1 MPLLAGDIRFAR
13 SANMAD
19 VPEGGGPPSAQL
31 LTSGRSNEIFPD
43 ISEETR
49 TVGRVEIYSI
59 FGVLRNA
66 DQAPLYGA
74 NVIIAQPPADPRVSV
89 TMLTLKDPFATR
101 KQIAERIESGMTAGS
116 EWSGYLLENHFET
129 MRAVQFVQR
138 PGMPPPAVGK
148 TYVLIYLEGQAGER
162 RQRVRIK
169 SVDTQARTF
178 TEIVNNQLIDFE
190 AQVSTC
196 ELFDALLY
204 DFPGSPPSRFYAR
217 QSPKTLV
224 RETIYSDGG
233 LFYGAS
239 RLTAATQIT
248 DTWIQAE
255 NIYTQIVPNNRTEA
269 VSVDQRPTARRTIVL
284 AEVPRRVEVG
294 ITPHTQRYKVQE
306 ENRGLNYVFQCLP
319 LPEPGVLL
327 IDYWAQGQRYTIADD
342 GAGKLTGW
350 GGGAVSYL
358 TGTVIVTLK
367 AQPDIGSLI
376 CLSHGTRTAYT
387 SRAGQGAVV
396 PQPEY
401 CFVLGG
407 DDEATA
413 SDRVV
418 PGSLSIGYPSA
429 GVVRT
434 VSDDGTGKLTGA
446 ATGVLDYPSRTLL
459 LRPTHMPD
467 PGAVFQIDCQF
478 ETLVTEIVGGAL
490 APDAGGYINFGLAQQ
505 PAAGTLQ
512 LQWAVGRQVSTS
524 SGGTL
529 TTTTSSKTADAAY
542 VWKTA
547 PQWVEPAAT
556 SGSGVNYDRRTG

>member
-101 KQIAERIESGMTAGS
+101 KQIAQRIESGMTAGS
-116 EWSGYLLENHFET
+116 EWNGYLLENHYET
-129 MRAVQFVQR
+129 MKACQLLQR

-148 TYVLIYLEGQAGER
+148 TYVLVYMEGQAGER
-162 RQRVRIK
+162 YQRVRIK
-169 SVDTQARTF
+169 SVDTQTRTF
-178 TEIVNNQLIDFE
+178 TEVINGTLVDFQ

-204 DFPGSPPSRFYAR
+204 DFPGSPPTRFFAR
-217 QSPKTLV
+217 NAQKTMV
-224 RETIYSDGG
+224 RETVYYDGG

-255 NIYTQIVPNNRTEA
+255 SIYTQIVPNNRTEA

-284 AEVPRRVEVG
+284 AEAPRRVEVG
-294 ITPHTQRYKVQE
+294 ITPHTQRIKVQE
-306 ENRGLNYVFQCLP
+306 ENLGLNYVIQCSP
-319 LPEPGVLL
+319 LPEPGTLL

-350 GGGAVSYL
+350 GGGSVSYL

-367 AQPDIGSLI
+367 ALPDIGSLI

-407 DDEATA
+407 DDEATV
-413 SDRVV
+413 SEHRPPV
-418 PGSLSIGYPSA
+418 LA
-429 GVVRT
+429 GV
-434 VSDDGTGKLTGA
+434 D
-446 ATGVLDYPSRTLL
+446 
-459 LRPTHMPD
+459 
-467 PGAVFQIDCQF
+467 
-478 ETLVTEIVGGAL
+478 
-490 APDAGGYINFGLAQQ
+490 
-505 PAAGTLQ
+505 
-512 LQWAVGRQVSTS
+512 
-524 SGGTL
+524 
-529 TTTTSSKTADAAY
+529 
-542 VWKTA
+542 
-547 PQWVEPAAT
+547 
-556 SGSGVNYDRRTG
+556 

>member
-101 KQIAERIESGMTAGS
+101 KQIAQRIESGMTAGS
-116 EWSGYLLENHFET
+116 EWNGYLLENHYET
-129 MRAVQFVQR
+129 MKACQLLQR

-148 TYVLIYLEGQAGER
+148 TYVLVYMEGQAGER
-162 RQRVRIK
+162 YQRVRIK
-169 SVDTQARTF
+169 SVDTQTRTF
-178 TEIVNNQLIDFE
+178 TEVINGTLVDFQ

-204 DFPGSPPSRFYAR
+204 DFPGSPPTRFFAR
-217 QSPKTLV
+217 NAQKTMV
-224 RETIYSDGG
+224 RETVYYDGG

-255 NIYTQIVPNNRTEA
+255 SIYTQIVPNNRTEA

-284 AEVPRRVEVG
+284 AEAPRRVEVG
-294 ITPHTQRYKVQE
+294 ITPHTQRIKVQE
-306 ENRGLNYVFQCLP
+306 ENLGLNYVIQCSP
-319 LPEPGVLL
+319 LPEPGMLL

-350 GGGAVSYL
+350 GGGSVSYL

-367 AQPDIGSLI
+367 ALPDIGSLI

-434 VSDDGTGKLTGA
+434 VSDDGSGKLTGA

-467 PGAVFQIDCQF
+467 PGAVFQISCQF

-512 LQWAVGRQVSTS
+512 LQWAVGRQVSAS
-524 SGGTL
+524 SGGNL
-529 TTTTSSKTADAAY
+529 TTTTATKSAGATY
-542 VWKTA
+542 IWKSA
-547 PQWVEPAAT
+547 PQWVEPVAT
-556 SGSGVNYDRRTG
+556 SGSGVNWPRSA